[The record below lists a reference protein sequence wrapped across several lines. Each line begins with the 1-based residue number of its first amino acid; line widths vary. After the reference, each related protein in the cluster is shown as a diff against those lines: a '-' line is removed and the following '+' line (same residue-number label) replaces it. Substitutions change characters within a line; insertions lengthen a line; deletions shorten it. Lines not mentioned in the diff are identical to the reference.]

1 MQLEKIFSNSSNYK
15 FCLYSRKS
23 WIRSLNKLIHIRCM
37 CMYTCIHK
45 HTCINSLK
53 FKCHAYP
60 GWNIGPHKAL
70 IHKVYN
76 NKLRQRNIE
85 DKECAHHD
93 AHFQKELDSIRLA
106 WLALLAYSS
115 RRLEIPLVKAH
126 LIKPSFLLKLKQ
138 QFNPRK
144 GWANKLKNLCVT
156 QLFCS
161 QLYLY
166 QP

>member
-1 MQLEKIFSNSSNYK
+1 
-15 FCLYSRKS
+15 
-23 WIRSLNKLIHIRCM
+23 M

-115 RRLEIPLVKAH
+115 RRRNTSSEGSSNQAVIFTQTQTTVQPEKRMSEQTQKPLCNTA
-126 LIKPSFLLKLKQ
+126 FL
-138 QFNPRK
+138 
-144 GWANKLKNLCVT
+144 
-156 QLFCS
+156 
-161 QLYLY
+161 
-166 QP
+166 